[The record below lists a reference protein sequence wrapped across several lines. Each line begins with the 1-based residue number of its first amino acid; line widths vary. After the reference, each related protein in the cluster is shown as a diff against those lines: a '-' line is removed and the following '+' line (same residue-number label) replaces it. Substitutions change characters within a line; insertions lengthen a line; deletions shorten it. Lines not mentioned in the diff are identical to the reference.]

1 MDAGCWPHPGAMNP
15 VRLTGPKSSVRERR
29 VFRRRRPRPLPSVW
43 RQGLEG
49 VLMVLLGVGLL
60 AFLAWLPQQVDGM
73 VLVSEMISDLI
84 SGLVKLLTALLGL
97 ASVLLI
103 AAVLLTGLVSLLGG
117 GTRLMRALVR
127 LLKTP
132 RRPKP
137 QCRRVPPSRRP
148 SSLQR
153 R

>member
-1 MDAGCWPHPGAMNP
+1 
-15 VRLTGPKSSVRERR
+15 
-29 VFRRRRPRPLPSVW
+29 
-43 RQGLEG
+43 
-49 VLMVLLGVGLL
+49 MVLLGVGLL

-103 AAVLLTGLVSLLGG
+103 AAVLLAGLVSLLGG

-137 QCRRVPPSRRP
+137 QCRRVLPSRRP
-148 SSLQR
+148 SSLR
-153 R
+153 RR

>member
-1 MDAGCWPHPGAMNP
+1 MNP
-15 VRLTGPKSSVRERR
+15 VRLTGPNSSDRERR
-29 VFRRRRPRPLPSVW
+29 VFRSRRPRPLPSIW

-60 AFLAWLPQQVDGM
+60 AFLAWLPQQVDAV
-73 VLVSEMISDLI
+73 VLVSEVIADLI

-103 AAVLLTGLVSLLGG
+103 ATGLLAGLVCLLGG
-117 GTRLMRALVR
+117 ATRLTRALVR
-127 LLKTP
+127 LFNTP

-137 QCRRVPPSRRP
+137 QRRRVPASRRP
-148 SSLQR
+148 SSLR
-153 R
+153 RR

>member
-1 MDAGCWPHPGAMNP
+1 
-15 VRLTGPKSSVRERR
+15 
-29 VFRRRRPRPLPSVW
+29 
-43 RQGLEG
+43 
-49 VLMVLLGVGLL
+49 MVLLGVGLL

-103 AAVLLTGLVSLLGG
+103 AAVLLAGLVSLLGG
-117 GTRLMRALVR
+117 GTRLTRALVR

-132 RRPKP
+132 RRPKV
-137 QCRRVPPSRRP
+137 QRRRVPPSRRP
-148 SSLQR
+148 SSLR
-153 R
+153 RR

>member
-15 VRLTGPKSSVRERR
+15 VRLTGPKSSDRERR
-29 VFRRRRPRPLPSVW
+29 VFRRRRPRPLPPLW
-43 RQGLEG
+43 RQGVEG

-60 AFLAWLPQQVDGM
+60 AFLAWLPQQVDAV

-103 AAVLLTGLVSLLGG
+103 AAVLLAGLVCLLGG
-117 GTRLMRALVR
+117 GTRLTSALAR
-127 LLKTP
+127 WFSTP
-132 RRPKP
+132 RRPNP
-137 QCRRVPPSRRP
+137 QRRRVPASRRP
-148 SSLQR
+148 SSLR
-153 R
+153 RR

>member
-1 MDAGCWPHPGAMNP
+1 MNP
-15 VRLTGPKSSVRERR
+15 VRYQDQSSDRERR
-29 VFRRRRPRPLPSVW
+29 VFRRRRPRPLPVW

-73 VLVSEMISDLI
+73 VPVSEISDLI

-103 AAVLLTGLVSLLGG
+103 AAVLLAGLVSLLGG

-137 QCRRVPPSRRP
+137 QRRRVPPSRRP